1 MPTFETGEKSSRGRA
16 VEARKFHGSS
26 EMSHFSRKKK
36 LHLKRNPIL
45 LEFFKFRKLLRRICL
60 DKNRRHEE
68 RNIVKSD
75 RVKKDGQPG
84 RVHIRRKR
92 YGEIEMKGRTIRGTI
107 RRIDEARQHRGAI
120 RAAAQFRRAA
130 SLD

>member
-1 MPTFETGEKSSRGRA
+1 MPSFETGEKSSRGRA

-26 EMSHFSRKKK
+26 EMSHFSRKKN
-36 LHLKRNPIL
+36 LKRNPIL
-45 LEFFKFRKLLRRICL
+45 GIFQISQQLLRRICL

-92 YGEIEMKGRTIRGTI
+92 YGETEMKGRTIRGTI